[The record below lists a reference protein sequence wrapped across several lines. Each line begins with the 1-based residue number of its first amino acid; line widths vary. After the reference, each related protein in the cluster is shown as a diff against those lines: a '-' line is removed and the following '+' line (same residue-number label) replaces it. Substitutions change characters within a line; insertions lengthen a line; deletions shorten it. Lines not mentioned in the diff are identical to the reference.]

1 MNLLHALRATAA
13 AALAALALGAGCSP
27 GAPPAADDK
36 GYDLKGTVVSVDAA
50 KPAVTLDHED
60 VPGLMKGMRM
70 EFPVEDAKLLDGL
83 HEGDRVQGRF
93 KKTDSGYLI
102 TKLEKR

>member
-1 MNLLHALRATAA
+1 MNPTRLLPLLI
-13 AALAALALGAGCSP
+13 LAVPLALAGCSGGP
-27 GAPPAADDK
+27 APAPSGADYEIK
-36 GYDLKGTVVSVDAA
+36 GKVTALNPD

-60 VPGLMKGMRM
+60 IPGVMKAMTM
-70 EFPVEDAKLLDGL
+70 EFRVEDAKLLDGL
-83 HEGDRVQGRF
+83 KVGDRVEGRL